1 MEYLIIGILTGWVLS
16 EIGEYRIRQN
26 YKRQLKSADEHATF
40 LLDVIL
46 DKQSHESQKPTTT
59 TSKLPVGSV
68 SERAELDKPKAE
80 KYGWHMQDG
89 FDDLPSGWMYEGGE
103 DAYYKALSIWSNKQ

>member
-46 DKQSHESQKPTTT
+46 DSQSHERQNPTT
-59 TSKLPVGSV
+59 TSKLPHGNV
-68 SERAELDKPKAE
+68 SESLSKPEFQIAMLRELE
-80 KYGWHMQDG
+80 CFREMNM
-89 FDDLPSGWMYEGGE
+89 FDLSGEAGQLL
-103 DAYYKALSIWSNKQ
+103 ASSIWDDYKIIER